1 MAFLTTNPSP
11 YLINIPE
18 LQNVQTS
25 ASGSSATLTNSVSD
39 LLNYLDT
46 VNGSLSIA
54 TIGSSSNGSAITM
67 RNDINMSNGSAIQF
81 NDATTLTSN
90 SVSGD
95 PYLALQ
101 VRNVEGARLT
111 PIGLGVGVTAP
122 ITRVDLDGGL
132 LVRNGNITISTMG
145 AAVTPQIGNLV
156 ADGDLYA
163 NGVFYPSDPALKTDV
178 QFYDAKDLP
187 TTVQFRWKATGQR
200 DIGVLATDVE
210 RIEPA
215 CVSRSPNGVMN
226 VDYAKLVVLC
236 LSELRHLRAQVTIMR
251 GEIEALRARN
261 N

>member
-11 YLINIPE
+11 YLINVPE
-18 LQNVQTS
+18 LQNVVTS
-25 ASGSSATLTNSVSD
+25 ATGASASLTTSVSD
-39 LLNYLDT
+39 LLTYLDT
-46 VNGSLSIA
+46 ANGSLSIA
-54 TIGSSSNGSAITM
+54 TIGSSSNGSAVTV
-67 RNDINMSNGSAIQF
+67 RNDLNMSSDTSIQF
-81 NDATTLTSN
+81 NSATTLTSN

-101 VRNVEGARLT
+101 VQNVEGARLT
-111 PIGLGVGVTAP
+111 PAGLGVGVTVP

-145 AAVTPQIGNLV
+145 AAVTPTIGNLV

-178 QFYDAKDLP
+178 RLYDAKDLP
-187 TTVQFRWKATGQR
+187 TAVEFRWKSTGQR

-215 CVSRSPNGVMN
+215 CVSRSANGTMN

-236 LSELRHLRAQVTIMR
+236 LSEIRQLRAQVSVMR

>member
-11 YLINIPE
+11 FLINVPE
-18 LQNVQTS
+18 LQNVQNSATGAS
-25 ASGSSATLTNSVSD
+25 ASLTTSVSD

-54 TIGSSSNGSAITM
+54 TIGGSSNGAAVTVTSDL
-67 RNDINMSNGSAIQF
+67 NLSNASLQF
-81 NDATTLTSN
+81 NSETGVTSN
-90 SVSGD
+90 SISGN

-101 VRNVEGARLT
+101 VQNVEGARLT
-111 PIGLGVGVTAP
+111 SVGLGVGVSVP
-122 ITRVDLDGGL
+122 ITRVDLNGGL

-145 AAVTPQIGNLV
+145 AAVTPTIGNLV

-163 NGVFYPSDPALKTDV
+163 NGFFYPSDPVLKTDV
-178 QFYDAKDLP
+178 LLYDAKDLP
-187 TTVQFRWKATGQR
+187 TPVEFRWKATGKR

-215 CVSRSPNGVMN
+215 CVSRAPNGHMN

-236 LSELRHLRAQVTIMR
+236 LSEMRQLRAQMTVMR
-251 GEIEALRARN
+251 DEIHALKTRL
-261 N
+261 